1 MRHGTFMA
9 FDDEKVPVEVGWD
22 PAKVGALQSR
32 ISSRWFLR
40 LQFNA
45 TQQPPPYGPYI
56 VVRGFDQR

>member
-1 MRHGTFMA
+1 MA